1 MDEALSTDHS
11 RLIPAGP
18 DAPATALCPDCKQP
32 VKLRRHQSTYYWRH
46 VRVPRGGCTLSP
58 VAAKPVAN
66 GDERDDRRDE
76 ADLLVEVAEQLK
88 RSLHGFQGET
98 HCLTLADVREMLEN
112 ALAIARVRL
121 VTYAKSA

>member
-18 DAPATALCPDCKQP
+18 DAPATALCPACKQP

-58 VAAKPVAN
+58 VAAKPVVN
-66 GDERDDRRDE
+66 GDERDE

-112 ALAIARVRL
+112 ALALARVRL
-121 VTYAKSA
+121 VIHAKSA